1 MQLSLKLKLNLGSLQ
16 VLKSIAEE
24 NKLLKKLFTSKNPLR
39 NYIVILSTQNRGML
53 STLIKSSKHG
63 YFSKNFESYWNNI
76 KNTWKRIKSLITLK
90 AISTSVPKTLNHN
103 NKTLSQIQLKLQ
115 IFLITTLFL
124 QLKRQGQN
132 VNYSHKRFSE
142 DMENNS
148 SNSFFHSLFSSPTSI
163 NEILSMIS
171 NLNPNKS
178 VGPNS
183 IGSYK
188 NHLIFLTSIIS
199 L

>member
-1 MQLSLKLKLNLGSLQ
+1 
-16 VLKSIAEE
+16 
-24 NKLLKKLFTSKNPLR
+24 
-39 NYIVILSTQNRGML
+39 ML

-90 AISTSVPKTLNHN
+90 AIFTSVPKTLNHN

-124 QLKRQGQN
+124 QLKRQGLN

>member
-1 MQLSLKLKLNLGSLQ
+1 
-16 VLKSIAEE
+16 
-24 NKLLKKLFTSKNPLR
+24 
-39 NYIVILSTQNRGML
+39 ML

-90 AISTSVPKTLNHN
+90 AIFTSVPKTLNHN

-124 QLKRQGQN
+124 QLKRQGLN
-132 VNYSHKRFSE
+132 VNYSHKRLSE

>member
-90 AISTSVPKTLNHN
+90 AIFTSVPKTLNHN

>member
-1 MQLSLKLKLNLGSLQ
+1 
-16 VLKSIAEE
+16 
-24 NKLLKKLFTSKNPLR
+24 
-39 NYIVILSTQNRGML
+39 
-53 STLIKSSKHG
+53 
-63 YFSKNFESYWNNI
+63 
-76 KNTWKRIKSLITLK
+76 
-90 AISTSVPKTLNHN
+90 
-103 NKTLSQIQLKLQ
+103 
-115 IFLITTLFL
+115 
-124 QLKRQGQN
+124 
-132 VNYSHKRFSE
+132 
-142 DMENNS
+142 MENNS

-188 NHLIFLTSIIS
+188 NHLIFPTSIIS